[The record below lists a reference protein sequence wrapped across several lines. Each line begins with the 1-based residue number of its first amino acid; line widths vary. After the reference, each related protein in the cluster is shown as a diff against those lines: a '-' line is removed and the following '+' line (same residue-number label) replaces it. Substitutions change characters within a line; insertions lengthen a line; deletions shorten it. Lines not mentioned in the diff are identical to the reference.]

1 MLKEDVRMLKFIR
14 IVLYIKKEIW
24 MLVRLSR
31 LIKESLQ
38 AVFEK
43 VDRWESIIAAKKEVK
58 KEMGLAVTQL

>member
-43 VDRWESIIAAKKEVK
+43 VDR
-58 KEMGLAVTQL
+58 